1 MEIRLTYLT
10 QKLNQEV
17 KERFGFEAGID
28 RDAPPPLSTFET
40 ADKQEF
46 IK

>member
-10 QKLNQEV
+10 QKLNLDV
-17 KERFGFEAGID
+17 KELYDFETGID
-28 RDAPPPLSTFET
+28 AEAVPPLSTYEVE
-40 ADKQEF
+40 DRQEF